1 MEPKENAVSE
11 TLTAAHAAEAV
22 GAGAEPIVNDLTIH
36 VATVNGS
43 GSQSS
48 NNVLM
53 RSIFQ
58 MGVPVSGKNMF
69 PSNIAGLPTWF
80 TIRANKH
87 GWIGR
92 KKEVDL
98 MVCMNAQTSRE
109 DVEGLTPGSLC
120 IYDAPLNCKAIRNDV
135 EFFEV
140 PFAKLAADLS
150 EDSKLRKLLTNMIYV
165 GIIAELIGI
174 ERDEILNAITKQFKG
189 KKKAIDPNVAAIDK
203 GIDYAKA
210 NLPKQNRWRV
220 ERMNATQGKIII
232 DGNAAAA
239 IGGMFGGCTV
249 VTWYPIT
256 PSSSLC
262 ESLIDYMR
270 QYRIDEDGKATFAIV
285 QAEDELAAVG
295 MVLGAGWAGARSMT
309 STAGPGISLM
319 AEFIG
324 LGYFAELPGVIWDIQ
339 RVGPSTGLP
348 TRTAQGDV
356 NQVAYLSHGDT
367 QHIVLIP
374 NSVNECYEFAMEAL
388 DLAEQFQT
396 PVFCLSD
403 LDLGMNN
410 WMSDPFEYPTKPIR
424 RGKVLTAEQLTELNG
439 KWGRYA
445 DVDGDGIPYRTL
457 PGTDHPF
464 ASYFTRGS
472 GHDPQARYSEK
483 PQDYKDTVDRLARK
497 YETAKQYVPKPVVDH
512 KPDAKIA
519 FLAYGTT
526 HWALE
531 EARDQLRRER
541 GLETSYFRLRALPFT
556 EELKAFVAAHDRI
569 YVVEQNRDG
578 QMADMIRLELGTQQ
592 DKIRKILHYTGLPCD
607 ARTISDA
614 VLQMESTV
622 AQGEPLLLVRAEARL
637 TGGTIPMI
645 PNGATVKV
653 ARAED

>member
-1 MEPKENAVSE
+1 VSYTLSATELAEVE
-11 TLTAAHAAEAV
+11 TD
-22 GAGAEPIVNDLTIH
+22 GGPRINDLTIH

-80 TIRANKH
+80 TIRANKD

-98 MVCMNAQTSRE
+98 MVCMNSLTARE
-109 DVEGLTPGSLC
+109 DVEALSSGALC
-120 IYDAPLNCKAIRNDV
+120 IYDAPLNCKAIRNDL

-140 PFAKLAADLS
+140 PFSKLAADLS

-165 GIIAELIGI
+165 GIVAELLGI
-174 ERDEILNAITKQFKG
+174 DRAEILVALDKQFKG
-189 KKKAIDPNVAAIDK
+189 KQKAINANVAAIDK
-203 GIDYAKA
+203 GFAYAQA
-210 NLPKQNRWRV
+210 TLPKQNRWRI
-220 ERMNATQGKIII
+220 ERMHATQGKIII

-239 IGGMFGGCTV
+239 IGAMFGGVTV

-262 ESLIDYMR
+262 ESLIDYCK
-270 QYRIDEDGKATFAIV
+270 QYRIDENGNATFAIV

-374 NSVNECYEFAMEAL
+374 SSVTECFEFGSEAL

-396 PVFCLSD
+396 PVFVLSD

-410 WMSDPFEYPTKPIR
+410 WMSDPFVYPEKGIQ
-424 RGKVLTAEQLTELNG
+424 RGKVLSAEQLTALEG
-439 KWGRYA
+439 KWGRYD
-445 DVDGDGIPYRTL
+445 DVDGDGIPWRTL

-472 GHDPQARYSEK
+472 GHDSHARYSEK
-483 PQDYKDTVDRLARK
+483 PQDYKATVDRLAKK
-497 YETAKQYVPKPVVDH
+497 YETAKLFVPAPAVDRREH
-512 KPDAKIA
+512 AKIG
-519 FLAYGTT
+519 FIAYGTT
-526 HWALE
+526 TWALE
-531 EARDQLRRER
+531 ESRDQLRRER
-541 GLETSYFRLRALPFT
+541 GIETSYFRLRALPFT

-569 YVVEQNRDG
+569 YIVEQNRDG
-578 QMADMIRLELGTQQ
+578 QMGELIRLEVGEDQR
-592 DKIRKILHYTGLPCD
+592 KIRKILHYTGLPCD
-607 ARTISDA
+607 GRTITDA
-614 VLQMESTV
+614 VLQMESTIGL
-622 AQGEPLLLVRAEARL
+622 AEPMLLVRAEPPARAAAVSL
-637 TGGTIPMI
+637 L
-645 PNGATVKV
+645 PNATPQHEV
-653 ARAED
+653 RAED